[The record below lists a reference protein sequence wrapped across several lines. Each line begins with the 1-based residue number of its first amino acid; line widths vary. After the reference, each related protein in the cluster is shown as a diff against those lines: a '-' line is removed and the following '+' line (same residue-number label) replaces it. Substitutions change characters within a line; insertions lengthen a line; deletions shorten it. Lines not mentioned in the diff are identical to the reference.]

1 MLEELP
7 INLIEYGVSGGVHLA
22 VDVNRND
29 FRRMALDLSK
39 ELEYGCGLSRARRTQ
54 AEGIDRS
61 AALESRSDAEL
72 EAVHLGFTVQEVLR
86 QMV

>member
-22 VDVNRND
+22 VDVNRD
-29 FRRMALDLSK
+29 YPGGMALYLLE
-39 ELEYGCGLSRARRTQ
+39 ELEYGRGLARARRTQ
-54 AEGIDRS
+54 AEGIDRPAS
-61 AALESRSDAEL
+61 LQSGSDAEL
-72 EAVHLGFTVQEVLR
+72 EAVHLRLAVQEVLR